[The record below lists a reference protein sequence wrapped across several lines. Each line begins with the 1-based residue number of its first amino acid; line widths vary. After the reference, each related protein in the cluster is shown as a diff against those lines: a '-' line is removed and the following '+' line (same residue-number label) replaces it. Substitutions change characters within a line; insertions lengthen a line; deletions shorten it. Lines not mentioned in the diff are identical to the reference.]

1 MRTSSL
7 YGTILGVVLLL
18 ASCQNADVKMHT
30 IVYKDGH
37 CEREVSYSAV
47 MSKEARDTLWHGD
60 TLGMALPIPACID
73 SSVFKKTKTEVVE
86 DTVTTT
92 CYQAFHSVEE
102 MSRQMPLLLND
113 TRLQSSAKL
122 EKRFRWFYSEY
133 TFTEVFRCVGDTF
146 KLAVTD
152 YVDKDVASYWFTG
165 QPDLIQGLS
174 GAEASEKLEKMESSI
189 SKWLNDNVYQECFD
203 FIVSHYDSIPHP
215 PVSRE
220 RFIEMHDTLSNFL
233 LKGHENLLEEK
244 GAEAF
249 QSFFHSDAYAMFF
262 DEETPCGKAMYEEL
276 FNKLSIFGFSVPYS
290 LTMPGNVV
298 DAGNGEYRDGIIYYP
313 LTGER
318 LIPHDYTISATSRV
332 INIWAFI
339 VTLLIIVLAII
350 SWYHHMT
357 RSRRK

>member
-7 YGTILGVVLLL
+7 FGTILGVMLLL
-18 ASCQNADVKMHT
+18 ASCQKSDVKMHT
-30 IVYKDGH
+30 TIHKDGH

-47 MSKEARDTLWHGD
+47 MSKEARDSLWQGD
-60 TLGMALPIPACID
+60 TLGMAQPIPACMD
-73 SSVFKKTKTEVVE
+73 TSVFKRTHTEVVE

-102 MSRQMPLLLND
+102 MSRQMPLLLNGM
-113 TRLQSSAKL
+113 RLQSRAKL
-122 EKRFRWFYSEY
+122 EKRFRWFYTEY
-133 TFTEVFRCVGDTF
+133 TFTEEFQCVGDTF

-152 YVDKDVASYWFTG
+152 YADKDVASYWFTG
-165 QPDLIQGLS
+165 QPNLIQGLS
-174 GAEASEKLEKMESSI
+174 GAEASEKLNEMETSI
-189 SKWLNDNVYQECFD
+189 SKWLHDNLYQMCFD

-220 RFIEMHDTLSNFL
+220 RFVEMHDSLSNYI
-233 LKGHENLLEEK
+233 LKGQEDILEVK
-244 GAEAF
+244 WPEAF

-262 DEETPCGKAMYEEL
+262 DEETPCGKSLTEEYTHTL
-276 FNKLSIFGFSVPYS
+276 GIFWFNTPYT
-290 LTMPGNVV
+290 LTMPGTVV
-298 DAGNGEYRDGIIYYP
+298 DTGNGECRDGIIYYP

-339 VTLLIIVLAII
+339 VTLLIIVFALG

-357 RSRRK
+357 RRRRN